1 MFINIRNVSVLGIVA
16 GMLAILLSLG
26 LGAEQQTEAAVT
38 TFEVSLTGAA
48 ENPPVTSPGSAFARF
63 TFDDVTRQLTYAV
76 TVSGLSPNLVT
87 AAHIHRGAVGVNGP
101 IVHFLSATGFTQVSG
116 SITLSEADVA
126 DLRAGN
132 FYANV
137 HSVDYPGGFARGQMY
152 LTPLEAIRGSVE
164 GAIRAFNNHN
174 LPVFL
179 SYFTDSGIAAA
190 FEGSTRA
197 ELLALG
203 DAFFEEGPP
212 SPISY
217 SGLTLLQSTA
227 NTAVTEMNL
236 AFIKVVDRERD
247 FWVLEGGVWK
257 INDVEELPEVI
268 PAGVTAVD
276 MRLQEFA
283 FVYDRSQVASGRFAF
298 KVQNAGRQFHEIA
311 LVKID
316 RSEPLLQLLGESEE
330 GPPEGVEFFGAGFYE
345 PGDSGNF
352 VLSEPLAAGRYAL
365 VCFIPDEADGIP
377 HALKGMFSE
386 FTVGG
391 ATTGGVVRPPSTG
404 DGGLLPSESD
414 SVLATIGLV
423 VMIAS
428 LSLLMGQKLR
438 SAA

>member
-1 MFINIRNVSVLGIVA
+1 MFINIRNISVLGIVA

-48 ENPPVTSPGSAFARF
+48 ENPPVSSPGSAFARF

-76 TVSGLSPNLVT
+76 TVSGLSPNVVT

-126 DLRAGN
+126 DLRAGL

-137 HSVDYPGGFARGQMY
+137 HSVDHPGGFARGQMY

-164 GAIRAFNNHN
+164 GAIRAFNSQN
-174 LPVFL
+174 LPTFL
-179 SYFTDSGIAAA
+179 SYFTDSGLLANFDA
-190 FEGSTRA
+190 TRA

-203 DAFFEEGPP
+203 NAFFEEGPP

-217 SGLTLLQSTA
+217 SGLTVIQSTA

-236 AFIKVVDRERD
+236 AFIKVVDRQRD
-247 FWVLEGGVWK
+247 FWVLEGGIWK
-257 INDVEELPEVI
+257 INNTEDLPEVI

-283 FVYDRSQVASGRFAF
+283 FVYDKSQVSSGRFAF
-298 KVQNAGRQFHEIA
+298 KVQNAGKQFHEIILA
-311 LVKID
+311 KVN
-316 RSEPLLQLLGESEE
+316 RTEPLLQLLAESQD
-330 GPPEGVEFFGAGFYE
+330 GPPEGVEDFGAAFYE
-345 PGDSGNF
+345 PGASGTF

-365 VCFIPDEADGIP
+365 VCFIPDEADDIP

-391 ATTGGVVRPPSTG
+391 ATTGGGVVRPPSTG

-428 LSLLMGQKLR
+428 LGLLMGQKLR